1 MEKDASGDSEN
12 GSSLFHHRLRARR
25 RTQADSQPKF
35 LLHRLVVAARLSCT
49 PEDRSTVAAHYEKLN
64 MSIQRSRP
72 GEELTGLLL
81 LYPQH
86 TLLVI
91 ECSTEAL
98 LSVLQDL
105 RHMEENPDSLILH
118 PRILLVSHDLPC
130 RLFPQWFCMMLS
142 ESESRR
148 TEASDE
154 QNPEKLLNQTMKQ
167 LLQLG
172 CHLYNTQ
179 HNTGSTMLT
188 PDEVLKDV
196 SDVVPP
202 VAAVYRLLQMEA
214 LLSPA
219 RYISTYHSPIH
230 QPLDSV
236 CVLLQLSI
244 LFSVIIEGHV
254 FSSFRPFSV

>member
-1 MEKDASGDSEN
+1 MAALESLLEDSQSAFSRLMEKHR
-12 GSSLFHHRLRARR
+12 SSRK
-25 RTQADSQPKF
+25 KF

-49 PEDRSTVAAHYEKLN
+49 LEDRSTVAAHYEKLN
-64 MSIQRSRP
+64 MSVQRSRP

-86 TLLVI
+86 TLHVI

-105 RHMEENPDSLILH
+105 RHLEENPNSALILH
-118 PRILLVSHDLPC
+118 PRILLVSHDLSC
-130 RLFPQWFCMMLS
+130 RLFQQWSCIMLS

-148 TEASDE
+148 TEASEE
-154 QNPEKLLNQTMKQ
+154 QNSDKLLNQTIKQ
-167 LLQLG
+167 LLRLG

-179 HNTGSTMLT
+179 HSTGSTMLT
-188 PDEVLKDV
+188 PDEVLKDA

-202 VAAVYRLLQMEA
+202 AAAVYRLLQMEA

-219 RYISTYHSPIH
+219 RYIGTYHSPIH
-230 QPLDSV
+230 QPLDS
-236 CVLLQLSI
+236 
-244 LFSVIIEGHV
+244 GHV
-254 FSSFRPFSV
+254 FSSFRPFTV

>member
-105 RHMEENPDSLILH
+105 RHMEENPHSLILH

-154 QNPEKLLNQTMKQ
+154 QNPEKLLNQTMKR

-230 QPLDSV
+230 QPLDSE
-236 CVLLQLSI
+236 
-244 LFSVIIEGHV
+244 SVWPAVEHLRIA
-254 FSSFRPFSV
+254 

>member
-105 RHMEENPDSLILH
+105 RHMEENPH
-118 PRILLVSHDLPC
+118 

-154 QNPEKLLNQTMKQ
+154 QNPEKLLNQTMKR

-230 QPLDSV
+230 QPLDS
-236 CVLLQLSI
+236 
-244 LFSVIIEGHV
+244 GHV